1 MRTNPN
7 EKLRKKIRWI
17 KAMTIYDSII
27 VINADN
33 INKLEK
39 FYGQMTIDQ
48 ITEAVNHHLSIALK
62 EMEQRG
68 TRQRNELV
76 LARMKI
82 DGISEKDIS
91 TEY

>member
-1 MRTNPN
+1 MRTRPN
-7 EKLRKKIRWI
+7 EKQRKKIRWI
-17 KAMTIYDSII
+17 KAITIYDSNI

-33 INKLEK
+33 N
-39 FYGQMTIDQ
+39 
-48 ITEAVNHHLSIALK
+48 HLSIALK

>member
-1 MRTNPN
+1 
-7 EKLRKKIRWI
+7 
-17 KAMTIYDSII
+17 MTIYDSII

-48 ITEAVNHHLSIALK
+48 ITEAVNRHLSIALK
-62 EMEQRG
+62 EMEQQG